1 MMPSTRTAVLAIVR
15 TDPSIT
21 REQANAALD
30 ALEGRTAA
38 GLAVN
43 APTDRSLTRKQVAE
57 MLGVKP
63 DTVTL
68 YVRKGLIKA
77 FRFGAH
83 GKIASGYSAES
94 VRALLERGRGK
105 AVA

>member
-1 MMPSTRTAVLAIVR
+1 MMQSTKTAVLAIIR

-38 GLAVN
+38 GLAVD
-43 APTDRSLTRKQVAE
+43 APTDRALTRRQVAE
-57 MLGVKP
+57 MLGVCT
-63 DTVTL
+63 DTVTR
-68 YVRKGLIKA
+68 YAHAGLIKA
-77 FRFGAH
+77 FCFGAK
-83 GKIASGYSAES
+83 GKVTSRYSAES
-94 VRALLERGRGK
+94 VRALLERGNGK

>member
-1 MMPSTRTAVLAIVR
+1 MMHSTKTAVLAIVR

-38 GLAVN
+38 GLAVD
-43 APTDRSLTRKQVAE
+43 APTDRALTRRQVAE
-57 MLGVKP
+57 MLGVCT
-63 DTVTL
+63 DTVTR
-68 YVRKGLIKA
+68 YANAGLIKA
-77 FRFGAH
+77 FRFGVK
-83 GKIASGYSAES
+83 GKLASGYSAES
-94 VRALLERGRGK
+94 VRKLLERGK